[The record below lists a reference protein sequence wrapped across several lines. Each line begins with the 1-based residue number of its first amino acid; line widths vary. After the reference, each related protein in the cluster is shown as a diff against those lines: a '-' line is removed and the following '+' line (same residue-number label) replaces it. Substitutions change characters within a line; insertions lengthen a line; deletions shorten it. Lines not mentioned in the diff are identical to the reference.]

1 MDIIQSG
8 RRGRGLGQGG
18 GGGGEGGGGVGGI
31 GSRWVNGGAD
41 QKSEYEAFSA
51 ALRTPVL
58 SSPIYRA
65 FSLTA
70 GEYSYALSTLALVE
84 WWRSPG
90 RKQAHC

>member
-18 GGGGEGGGGVGGI
+18 GGERGGGGVGGI

-58 SSPIYRA
+58 SSPIRA
-65 FSLTA
+65 FSLRQRVNIPTRC
-70 GEYSYALSTLALVE
+70 L
-84 WWRSPG
+84 P
-90 RKQAHC
+90 